1 MSQYA
6 SEAVVIPNYGTHSQQ
21 ACTLGLATIGVYD
34 VTLDP
39 VHKTSCRLRA
49 LPVLAQCLSLRLDVL
64 ALDTDF

>member
-6 SEAVVIPNYGTHSQQ
+6 SEAVVILSYRTPPSQ

-39 VHKTSCRLRA
+39 VHKASCRLRA
-49 LPVLAQCLSLRLDVL
+49 LPVLAQRLPLRLDVL
-64 ALDTDF
+64 ELHTDF